1 MNYDKCYMAEDVEAV
16 ITSFNQGR
24 MIREAVDSLCGQTMP
39 PARIIIVDDGSTDEE
54 SIGILKDIE
63 ADEKISVPVTVLRQ
77 QNGGVS
83 SARNTGIRSAKTTMV
98 LVLDG
103 DDRLTPTYIEQVST
117 LLRKD
122 ASMVAASSWLHTFGA
137 LDRVVRP
144 DGGSIDS
151 FLVRNCCPATHI
163 LRRKIW
169 ERCGGYDESMR
180 SGFEDWDFFLSML
193 ETVPGAQ
200 IGIAKEP
207 LIDYRTTPD
216 SANMKSMGRRLEL
229 MGYLLEKHKES
240 YCEHMKETILGL
252 ESISMERLYGWEG
265 QICRALDGMEGL
277 SQASEEFMRKPSYGD
292 GGMAAAVRI
301 APHADEA
308 TFVQEDKKMQ

>member
-16 ITSFNQGR
+16 ITSYNQGR

-63 ADEKISVPVTVLRQ
+63 ADAKISVPVTVLRQ
-77 QNGGVS
+77 PKGGVS
-83 SARNTGIRSAKTTMV
+83 AARNTGIRSAKTTMV

-103 DDRLTPTYIEQVST
+103 DDRLKPTYIEQVST

-122 ASMVAASSWLHTFGA
+122 ASLVAASSWMHAFGV
-137 LDRVVRP
+137 LDGEVRP
-144 DGGSIDS
+144 DGGTIDA

-180 SGFEDWDFFLSML
+180 TGFEDWDFFLSML
-193 ETVPGAQ
+193 ETVPGAR
-200 IGIAKEP
+200 IGIAEEP
-207 LIDYRTTPD
+207 LIDYRTTSD
-216 SANMKSMGRRLEL
+216 SVNVKSMQKWQEL
-229 MGYLLEKHKES
+229 RGYMIEKHKDS
-240 YCEHMKETILGL
+240 YIEHIKETILGL
-252 ESISMERLYGWEG
+252 ESVSMERLFGWEG
-265 QICRALDGMEGL
+265 QICRAMDG
-277 SQASEEFMRKPSYGD
+277 K
-292 GGMAAAVRI
+292 
-301 APHADEA
+301 AD
-308 TFVQEDKKMQ
+308 

>member
-169 ERCGGYDESMR
+169 ESV
-180 SGFEDWDFFLSML
+180 L
-193 ETVPGAQ
+193 
-200 IGIAKEP
+200 
-207 LIDYRTTPD
+207 
-216 SANMKSMGRRLEL
+216 
-229 MGYLLEKHKES
+229 
-240 YCEHMKETILGL
+240 
-252 ESISMERLYGWEG
+252 
-265 QICRALDGMEGL
+265 
-277 SQASEEFMRKPSYGD
+277 RK
-292 GGMAAAVRI
+292 
-301 APHADEA
+301 
-308 TFVQEDKKMQ
+308 T